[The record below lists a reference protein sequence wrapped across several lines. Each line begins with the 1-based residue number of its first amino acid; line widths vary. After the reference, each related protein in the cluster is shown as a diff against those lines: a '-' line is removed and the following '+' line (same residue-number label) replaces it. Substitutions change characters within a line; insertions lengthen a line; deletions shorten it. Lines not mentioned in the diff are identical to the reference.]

1 MIYINH
7 MSKKAIFSSILA
19 LAVILGGSYMWLSS
33 GQFRIGRASVTIKDI
48 SVENSYVFVTP
59 IRSKANNDEKIRLT
73 VFVLNSQGLGVLGQ
87 KVTISSD
94 PSLVPEAIQGIT
106 DNFGKAIYDIS
117 ATKAGEYYLDV
128 TVGSQLLPQ
137 KAHLSYY

>member
-1 MIYINH
+1 

>member
-19 LAVILGGSYMWLSS
+19 ISVILGGSYMWLSS